1 MLLRKLNEFLKE
13 ECGASM
19 VEYAVALIV
28 VTAAGVGFMTAIGT
42 DVGENV
48 TDACQ
53 VLDTEGDC

>member
-1 MLLRKLNEFLKE
+1 MLLRKLNGFLKD

-28 VTAAGVGFMTAIGT
+28 VTAAGAGVMGAIGT
-42 DVGENV
+42 DVSESV

-53 VLDTEGDC
+53 AIDTEGDC